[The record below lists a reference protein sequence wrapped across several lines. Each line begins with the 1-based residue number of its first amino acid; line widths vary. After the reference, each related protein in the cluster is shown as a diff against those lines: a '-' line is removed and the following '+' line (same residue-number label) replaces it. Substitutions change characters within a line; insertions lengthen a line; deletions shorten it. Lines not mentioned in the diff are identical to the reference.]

1 MKVLATRV
9 VEIGEPGGPFSFLN
23 LKPLH
28 RNVIFTIQT
37 HFMISLAKVASL
49 LSVTSSAS
57 LVKQSHIASF
67 LNFCFL

>member
-9 VEIGEPGGPFSFLN
+9 VEIGEPGGPFSLLN

-37 HFMISLAKVASL
+37 HFSLAKVASL